1 MLIST
6 KGRYA
11 LRVLIELAETTGAK
25 SYRRLDSVAQAQ
37 GISEKYLESIVNLL
51 MKAKLIQGL
60 RGRGGGY
67 RLTRAPKD
75 YTIRE
80 ILEVTEGSLAPVSC
94 IECQDGHC
102 VREDICKTLPM
113 WNQLSSV
120 INNYLEGIS
129 LQDLIDGEKF
139 KK

>member
-51 MKAKLIQGL
+51 MKAGLLEGL

-67 RLTRAPKD
+67 RHTKAPKD